1 MLGMRGFYITKAE
14 YDSIRKN
21 LVSNNN
27 QLIKIALQNLITK
40 LEYGQRMNNVC
51 SKDLCAVL
59 YDVVQNDDYK
69 IRKWAYH
76 LIVYKQNRALVNRC
90 IHNLKSGF
98 EKDAENISWIL
109 AIVSRSYNSDM
120 LHELYK
126 KCPDTKISQQTYT
139 LCSTLFSSN
148 SNSAGFV
155 IGALLNLND
164 VAPLKSGLLNQSRS

>member
-126 KCPDTKISQQTYT
+126 KCPDTKISQ
-139 LCSTLFSSN
+139 
-148 SNSAGFV
+148 
-155 IGALLNLND
+155 
-164 VAPLKSGLLNQSRS
+164 

>member
-98 EKDAENISWIL
+98 EKDAENILNKFSKTLENI
-109 AIVSRSYNSDM
+109 
-120 LHELYK
+120 
-126 KCPDTKISQQTYT
+126 PDLEETWYITD
-139 LCSTLFSSN
+139 N
-148 SNSAGFV
+148 
-155 IGALLNLND
+155 LNLTRED
-164 VAPLKSGLLNQSRS
+164 KSHEKHPEKILRNAHIDKEGKLVVKRADWVN

>member
-59 YDVVQNDDYK
+59 YDVVQNDDYITSLFTNK
-69 IRKWAYH
+69 IVHW
-76 LIVYKQNRALVNRC
+76 
-90 IHNLKSGF
+90 
-98 EKDAENISWIL
+98 
-109 AIVSRSYNSDM
+109 
-120 LHELYK
+120 
-126 KCPDTKISQQTYT
+126 
-139 LCSTLFSSN
+139 
-148 SNSAGFV
+148 
-155 IGALLNLND
+155 
-164 VAPLKSGLLNQSRS
+164 

>member
-1 MLGMRGFYITKAE
+1 
-14 YDSIRKN
+14 
-21 LVSNNN
+21 
-27 QLIKIALQNLITK
+27 
-40 LEYGQRMNNVC
+40 MNNVC

-126 KCPDTKISQQTYT
+126 NVQIQKYHSKHILYALPCFLQIQICLTLKKSIILLMGKIFCLKC
-139 LCSTLFSSN
+139 
-148 SNSAGFV
+148 G
-155 IGALLNLND
+155 
-164 VAPLKSGLLNQSRS
+164 

>member
-59 YDVVQNDDYK
+59 YDVVQNDD
-69 IRKWAYH
+69 
-76 LIVYKQNRALVNRC
+76 
-90 IHNLKSGF
+90 
-98 EKDAENISWIL
+98 
-109 AIVSRSYNSDM
+109 
-120 LHELYK
+120 
-126 KCPDTKISQQTYT
+126 
-139 LCSTLFSSN
+139 
-148 SNSAGFV
+148 
-155 IGALLNLND
+155 
-164 VAPLKSGLLNQSRS
+164 